1 MPDSKVEKDFL
12 LPAKMTEVIAV
23 FDIGKTNKKILL
35 FDSNFKVVKQH
46 EEKFPVITD
55 DDGFECDD
63 IDLIT
68 SWIGKS
74 LQEIVA
80 DIAYDLKGVNFSTYG
95 ASLMFLDEKGQR
107 LAPVYNYL
115 KEVPETIAASLFEQY
130 GGKNEFCRKTA
141 SPALGLLLNSGIQ
154 ILWLKNQKPAVYDKA
169 KAVLHFPQFL
179 SYTLSKQIV
188 SEPTSIG
195 CHTFMWDFD
204 QMKYHQWIADNE
216 IALPEPV
223 NNDVVFPACVGGKE
237 VKVGTGIHDS
247 SASLVPYLKASPAK
261 FILVS
266 TGTWCINM
274 NPYNKE
280 PLTAS
285 ELEQDCL
292 CFLTP
297 NKEQVKSSRLFMGH
311 FHEVWAEKLAKHFGV
326 AQDRFKKVKND
337 QELVD
342 TLSNKYGESSVY
354 FPTGKESFED
364 GLKLVDLSIFA
375 NYEEAYTQLMIDLT
389 ALCVTSINLVIP
401 ENDDSEIL
409 YVSGGFAR
417 NPIFIGL
424 LKKSLPAKKV
434 LISEVD
440 NSSALGAAMVISD
453 TFSDADVSKL
463 DLGIQK

>member
-1 MPDSKVEKDFL
+1 
-12 LPAKMTEVIAV
+12 MTEVIAV

-63 IDLIT
+63 IDMIT
-68 SWIGKS
+68 SWISKS
-74 LQEIVA
+74 LEEIVA
-80 DIAYDLKGVNFSTYG
+80 GDEYDLKGVNFSTYG

-107 LAPVYNYL
+107 LTPVYNYL
-115 KEVPETIAASLFEQY
+115 KEIPETIANGLFEQY

-154 ILWLKNQKPAVYDKA
+154 ILWLKDQKTAVYEKA
-169 KAVLHFPQFL
+169 KSVLHFPQYL
-179 SYTLSKQIV
+179 SYTLSNEIV

-204 QMKYHQWIADNE
+204 QMKYHQWLSDNE
-216 IALPEPV
+216 VALPTPI
-223 NNDVVFPACVGGKE
+223 NNDVVFPADVAGKE

-274 NPYNKE
+274 NPYNEE

-297 NKEQVKSSRLFMGH
+297 TKDQVKSSRLFMGH
-311 FHEVWAEKLAKHFGV
+311 FHEVWAEKLTKHFDV
-326 AQDRFKKVKND
+326 AQDSFKKVKND
-337 QELVD
+337 QKLVD
-342 TLSNKYGESSVY
+342 ALSNKYSDTSVY
-354 FPTGKESFED
+354 FPNGKESFEE
-364 GLKLVDLSIFA
+364 GLKEVDLNVFA
-375 NYEEAYTQLMIDLT
+375 NYEEAYTKLMIDLT
-389 ALCVTSINLVIP
+389 ALCITSINLVVP
-401 ENDDSEIL
+401 ENDDTDIL

-417 NPIFIGL
+417 NLIFIEL
-424 LKKSLPAKKV
+424 LKKSFPAKKV
-434 LISEVD
+434 LISEID

-453 TFSDADVSKL
+453 TLSDADVAKL
-463 DLGIQK
+463 DLGIQE

>member
-1 MPDSKVEKDFL
+1 
-12 LPAKMTEVIAV
+12 MTEVIAV

-68 SWIGKS
+68 SWISKS
-74 LQEIVA
+74 LEEIVA
-80 DIAYDLKGVNFSTYG
+80 GDAYDLKGVNFSTYG
-95 ASLMFLDEKGQR
+95 ASLMFLDENGQR
-107 LAPVYNYL
+107 LTPVYNYL
-115 KEVPETIAASLFEQY
+115 KEVSASIATGLFEQY

-154 ILWLKNQKPAVYDKA
+154 ILWMKDQKPAVYEKA
-169 KAVLHFPQFL
+169 KSVLHFPQYL
-179 SYTLSKQIV
+179 SYTLSNEIV

-204 QMKYHQWIADNE
+204 QMKYHQWISDNK
-216 IALPEPV
+216 IALPEPI
-223 NNDVVFPACVGGKE
+223 NNDVVFSADVAGKD

-274 NPYNKE
+274 NPYNEE

-311 FHEVWAEKLAKHFGV
+311 FHEVWAEKLAKHFDVPGD
-326 AQDRFKKVKND
+326 AFKTVKND
-337 QELVD
+337 EKLVAD
-342 TLSNKYGESSVY
+342 LSNKYSDTSVY
-354 FPTGKESFED
+354 FPNGKESFDE
-364 GLKLVDLSIFA
+364 GLKVVDLSVFA
-375 NYEEAYTQLMIDLT
+375 NYEEAYTKLMIDLT
-389 ALCVTSINLVIP
+389 ALCITSINLAVP
-401 ENDDSEIL
+401 ENDETEIL

-417 NPIFIGL
+417 NPIFIEL
-424 LKKSLPAKKV
+424 LKKSFPAKKV
-434 LISEVD
+434 LISEID

-453 TFSDADVSKL
+453 TLSDADVANL
-463 DLGIQK
+463 DLGIKE

>member
-1 MPDSKVEKDFL
+1 
-12 LPAKMTEVIAV
+12 MTEVIAV

-68 SWIGKS
+68 SWISKS
-74 LQEIVA
+74 LEEIVA
-80 DIAYDLKGVNFSTYG
+80 GNEYDLKGVNFSTYG
-95 ASLMFLDEKGQR
+95 ASLMFLDENGQR
-107 LAPVYNYL
+107 LTPVYNYL
-115 KEVPETIAASLFEQY
+115 KEIPETIAAGLFEQY

-154 ILWLKNQKPAVYDKA
+154 ILWLKDQKPEVYEKA
-169 KAVLHFPQFL
+169 KSVLHFPQYL
-179 SYTLSKQIV
+179 LYTLSYEIV

-204 QMKYHQWIADNE
+204 QMKYHQWISDNK
-216 IALPEPV
+216 IALPEPI
-223 NNDVVFPACVGGKE
+223 NNDLVFPADIAGKE

-274 NPYNKE
+274 NPYNEE
-280 PLTAS
+280 PLTAG

-311 FHEVWAEKLAKHFGV
+311 FHEVWAENLANHFDEAGDAFKTMTNDEKLVTG
-326 AQDRFKKVKND
+326 
-337 QELVD
+337 
-342 TLSNKYGESSVY
+342 LSNKFGDTSVY
-354 FPTGKESFED
+354 FPDGKESFDD
-364 GLKLVDLSIFA
+364 GLKAVDLSVFA
-375 NYEEAYTQLMIDLT
+375 NYEEAYTKLVIDLT
-389 ALCVTSINLVIP
+389 TLCVTSIQLVVP
-401 ENDDSEIL
+401 ENDETEIL
-409 YVSGGFAR
+409 YISGGFAR

-424 LKKSLPAKKV
+424 LKKNFPAKKV
-434 LISEVD
+434 LISEID
-440 NSSALGAAMVISD
+440 NSSALGAAMVIAD
-453 TFSDADVSKL
+453 TLSRTDEAKL
-463 DLGIQK
+463 DLGIRE

>member
-1 MPDSKVEKDFL
+1 
-12 LPAKMTEVIAV
+12 MTEVIAV

-68 SWIGKS
+68 SWISKS
-74 LQEIVA
+74 LEEI
-80 DIAYDLKGVNFSTYG
+80 IAGKDYELKGVNFSTYG

-107 LAPVYNYL
+107 LTPVYNYL
-115 KEVPETIAASLFEQY
+115 KEIPETIAAGLFEQY

-154 ILWLKNQKPAVYDKA
+154 TLWLKHEKPEVYKRA
-169 KAVLHFPQFL
+169 NSVLHFPQYL
-179 SYTLSKQIV
+179 SYTLTGEMV

-204 QMKYHQWIADNE
+204 QMKYHQWITDNE
-216 IALPEPV
+216 IALPEPI
-223 NNDVVFPACVGGKE
+223 NNDVVFSANVAGQQ

-247 SASLVPYLKASPAK
+247 SASLVPYLKASPVK

-274 NPYNKE
+274 NPYNEE
-280 PLTAS
+280 PLTDS
-285 ELEQDCL
+285 QLEQDCL

-297 NKEQVKSSRLFMGH
+297 NKQQVKSSRLFMGH
-311 FHEVWAEKLAKHFGV
+311 FHEVWAEKLAKHFNV
-326 AQDRFKKVKND
+326 PADSFKTVKND
-337 QELVD
+337 EKLLAN
-342 TLSNKYGESSVY
+342 LSTKYNNTSFY
-354 FPTGKESFED
+354 FPNGKDSFEE
-364 GLKLVDLSIFA
+364 GLKAADLNVFA
-375 NYEEAYTQLMIDLT
+375 DYEEAYTKLMIDLT
-389 ALCVTSINLVIP
+389 ALCITSIQLVIP
-401 ENDDSEIL
+401 KNDDMEIL

-417 NPIFIGL
+417 NPIFIHL
-424 LKKSLPAKKV
+424 LKSNFTGKKV
-434 LISEVD
+434 LISEID
-440 NSSALGAAMVISD
+440 NSSALGAALVIAD
-453 TFSDADVSKL
+453 TLSDADVSNL
-463 DLGIQK
+463 ELGIKE

>member
-1 MPDSKVEKDFL
+1 
-12 LPAKMTEVIAV
+12 MTEVIAV

-68 SWIGKS
+68 TWISKS
-74 LQEIVA
+74 LEEIVTGNE
-80 DIAYDLKGVNFSTYG
+80 YDLKGVNFSTYG

-107 LAPVYNYL
+107 LTPVYNYL
-115 KEVPETIAASLFEQY
+115 KEIPETIAAGLFAKY

-154 ILWLKNQKPAVYDKA
+154 ILWLKDQKTAVYEKA
-169 KAVLHFPQFL
+169 KSVLHFPQYL
-179 SYTLSKQIV
+179 SYTLSNEIV

-216 IALPEPV
+216 IALPDPI
-223 NNDVVFPACVGGKE
+223 NNDVVFSADVAGKD

-261 FILVS
+261 FILIS

-274 NPYNKE
+274 NPYNEE

-311 FHEVWAEKLAKHFGV
+311 FHEVWAEKLAKHFDV
-326 AQDRFKKVKND
+326 AQDTFKKVKND

-342 TLSNKYGESSVY
+342 ALSNKYGEASVY
-354 FPTGKESFED
+354 FPNGKESFEE
-364 GLKLVDLSIFA
+364 GLKSVNLSVFA
-375 NYEEAYTQLMIDLT
+375 NYEEAYIKLMIDLT
-389 ALCVTSINLVIP
+389 ALCITSINLVVP
-401 ENDDSEIL
+401 EKDDTEIL

-417 NPIFIGL
+417 NPIFIEL
-424 LKKSLPAKKV
+424 LKKSFPAKKV
-434 LISEVD
+434 LISEID

-453 TFSDADVSKL
+453 TLSEADVAKL
-463 DLGIQK
+463 DLGIQE

>member
-1 MPDSKVEKDFL
+1 
-12 LPAKMTEVIAV
+12 MTEVIAV

-63 IDLIT
+63 IDLIK
-68 SWIGKS
+68 SWISKS
-74 LQEIVA
+74 LEEIVTGNE
-80 DIAYDLKGVNFSTYG
+80 YDLKGVNFSTYG
-95 ASLMFLDEKGQR
+95 ASLMFLDDNGQR
-107 LAPVYNYL
+107 LTPVYNYL
-115 KEVPETIAASLFEQY
+115 KEIPETIAVGLFEQY

-154 ILWLKNQKPAVYDKA
+154 ILWMKDQKTAVYEKA
-169 KAVLHFPQFL
+169 KSVLHFPQYL
-179 SYTLSKQIV
+179 SYTLSKEIV

-204 QMKYHQWIADNE
+204 QMKYHQWIPDNE
-216 IALPEPV
+216 IALPEPI
-223 NNDVVFPACVGGKE
+223 NNDVVFSADVAGKE

-274 NPYNKE
+274 NPYNEE

-311 FHEVWAEKLAKHFGV
+311 FHEVWAEKLAKYFNV
-326 AQDRFKKVKND
+326 AQDSFKKVKND

-342 TLSNKYGESSVY
+342 SLLNKYGEDSVY
-354 FPTGKESFED
+354 FSNGKESFDE
-364 GLKLVDLSIFA
+364 GLKVVDLSVFP
-375 NYEEAYTQLMIDLT
+375 NYEEAYTKLMIDLT
-389 ALCVTSINLVIP
+389 ALCITSINLVVP
-401 ENDDSEIL
+401 EIDDTKIL
-409 YVSGGFAR
+409 YISGGFAR
-417 NPIFIGL
+417 NPIFIEL
-424 LKKSLPAKKV
+424 LKKSFPAKKV
-434 LISEVD
+434 LISEID

-453 TFSDADVSKL
+453 TLSEADVAKL
-463 DLGIQK
+463 DLGIQE

>member
-1 MPDSKVEKDFL
+1 
-12 LPAKMTEVIAV
+12 MTEVIAV

-68 SWIGKS
+68 SWISKS
-74 LQEIVA
+74 LEEIVA
-80 DIAYDLKGVNFSTYG
+80 GDEFDLKGVNFSTYG
-95 ASLMFLDEKGQR
+95 ASLMFLDENGHR
-107 LAPVYNYL
+107 LTPVYNYL
-115 KEVPETIAASLFEQY
+115 KEVSASIAEDLFAKY

-154 ILWLKNQKPAVYDKA
+154 TLWLKQEKPDVYNKA
-169 KAVLHFPQFL
+169 KSVLHFPQYL
-179 SYTLSKQIV
+179 SYTLSNEIV

-204 QMKYHQWIADNE
+204 QMKYHQWIADNK
-216 IALPEPV
+216 IALPEPI
-223 NNDVVFPACVGGKE
+223 NNDVVFLADVAGKE

-274 NPYNKE
+274 NPYNEE

-311 FHEVWAEKLAKHFGV
+311 FHEVWAEKLAKHFDVPG
-326 AQDRFKKVKND
+326 DSFKTVKND
-337 QELVD
+337 EKLVAD
-342 TLSNKYGESSVY
+342 LLNKYGDTSVY
-354 FPTGKESFED
+354 FPNGKESFDE
-364 GLKLVDLSIFA
+364 GLKVVDLSVFA
-375 NYEEAYTQLMIDLT
+375 NYEEAYTKLMIDLT
-389 ALCVTSINLVIP
+389 ALCITSINLAVP
-401 ENDDSEIL
+401 ENDETEIL

-417 NPIFIGL
+417 NPIFIEL
-424 LKKSLPAKKV
+424 LKKSFPAKKV
-434 LISEVD
+434 LISEID

-453 TFSDADVSKL
+453 TLSEADVAKL
-463 DLGIQK
+463 DLGIQE

>member
-1 MPDSKVEKDFL
+1 
-12 LPAKMTEVIAV
+12 MTEVIAV

-68 SWIGKS
+68 SWISKS
-74 LQEIVA
+74 LEEIVVG
-80 DIAYDLKGVNFSTYG
+80 DEFDLKGVNFSTYG

-107 LAPVYNYL
+107 LTPVYNYL
-115 KEVPETIAASLFEQY
+115 KEIPETIAASLFEQY

-154 ILWLKNQKPAVYDKA
+154 TLWLKQEKTDVYNKA
-169 KAVLHFPQFL
+169 KSVLHFPQYL
-179 SYTLSKQIV
+179 SYTLSNEIV

-204 QMKYHQWIADNE
+204 QMKYHQWITDKE
-216 IALPEPV
+216 IALPEPI
-223 NNDVVFPACVGGKE
+223 NNDVVFPADVAGKE

-274 NPYNKE
+274 NPYNEE
-280 PLTAS
+280 PLTAN

-297 NKEQVKSSRLFMGH
+297 TKDQVKSSRLFMGH
-311 FHEVWAEKLAKHFGV
+311 FHEVWAEKLAKHFNV
-326 AQDRFKKVKND
+326 AGDAFKTVKND
-337 QELVD
+337 EKMVTDL
-342 TLSNKYGESSVY
+342 LNKYGDVSVY
-354 FPTGKESFED
+354 FPNGKESFEE
-364 GLKLVDLSIFA
+364 GLKTVDLSVFA
-375 NYEEAYTQLMIDLT
+375 NYEEAYTKLMIDLT
-389 ALCVTSINLVIP
+389 ALCITSINLVVP
-401 ENDDSEIL
+401 ENDDTEIL

-424 LKKSLPAKKV
+424 LKKSFPAKKV
-434 LISEVD
+434 LISEID
-440 NSSALGAAMVISD
+440 NSSALGAAMVIAD
-453 TFSDADVSKL
+453 TLTEADVAKL
-463 DLGIQK
+463 DLGIQG